1 MSFETLNANCNGQ
14 NRVILKHGS
23 HLEAWI
29 LWLPFLLVKAK
40 ILNKNPLCQ
49 KGTTEK
55 KAGLFFY
62 EFLLCLLCTGTPSRE
77 FSLLRKRSKQKVASP
92 QNFNVY
98 HSGRI
103 CALSNCL
110 VLSQ

>member
-55 KAGLFFY
+55 KKRDYFFMNFY
-62 EFLLCLLCTGTPSRE
+62 CAYCVRVRLPGNSRSSEKEASRRLQVLKTLMYIILGEFVPCPI
-77 FSLLRKRSKQKVASP
+77 V
-92 QNFNVY
+92 
-98 HSGRI
+98 
-103 CALSNCL
+103 
-110 VLSQ
+110 